1 MTHDAG
7 DDAQYHGGSVRD
19 GDRYLVVEDEPFVAR
34 ALARLVR
41 PFGEAVVAR
50 TVRAAKGHV
59 SSGVPW
65 RAFLLDLGLPDGS
78 GLDVLRAVRSVF
90 PRTPALVLTG
100 HLEAELVNAVHDLG
114 AQYTVK
120 PLDDGRVQRFL
131 EEVGATRSRP
141 SPGSPGTAPDAER
154 IPSTL
159 DGCIERLRELLPLR
173 LDPLVRYAMGTIVAE
188 IKANPDKY
196 GNSAVS
202 TAAAALG
209 EDAPSLYRHGTVAER
224 WTEGEVQALL
234 ARKGRGERP
243 LSWSHIVLL
252 GTVPSQAER
261 TRLIERV
268 LEEGLSVRE
277 LAAIVGHEGDRVN
290 T

>member
-1 MTHDAG
+1 
-7 DDAQYHGGSVRD
+7 VWE

-41 PFGEAVVAR
+41 RFGEAVVAR

-131 EEVGATRSRP
+131 EEVAATGRT
-141 SPGSPGTAPDAER
+141 SPGSPGTADAAR